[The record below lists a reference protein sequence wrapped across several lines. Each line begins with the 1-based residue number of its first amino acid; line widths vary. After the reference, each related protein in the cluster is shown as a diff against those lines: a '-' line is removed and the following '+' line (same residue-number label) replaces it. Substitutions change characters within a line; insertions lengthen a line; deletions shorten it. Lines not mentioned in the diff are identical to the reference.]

1 MASSTSSP
9 LVAAKVD
16 QMDIWKKEGSVR
28 ESEAVKDSTTR
39 FVYNLMNKTQ
49 SPKIRDIVITHDLHD
64 PLLKN
69 RVGKIIREV
78 SPEESGIHFLITD
91 EKNKIIRTIY
101 AFVPKK
107 NLWSLHEPIDSKNN
121 SIFHINP
128 LHALPNGGLELLE
141 VSPL

>member
-78 SPEESGIHFLITD
+78 SPEESGIRF
-91 EKNKIIRTIY
+91 
-101 AFVPKK
+101 
-107 NLWSLHEPIDSKNN
+107 
-121 SIFHINP
+121 
-128 LHALPNGGLELLE
+128 
-141 VSPL
+141 